1 MSWFTSFC
9 STSVGK
15 KYIMAS
21 TGLLLGGFL
30 LVHAAG
36 NSSIFWGRDAF
47 LSYAG
52 HLHALGPLVSV
63 FEITLLAAFSL
74 HVVTGLALA
83 LENIKARSSRYV
95 VQHSAG
101 GRTLGSRTMPYTGLV
116 ILGFIWM
123 HLQNVHFTDHQS
135 RTIADIVSTILA
147 NPAYTVLYGLG
158 LLALALHI
166 SHGFWSMFQSIG
178 LNHPRYDRLIQ
189 VSAWIGCGFIV
200 SIFFVIVLLLI
211 SNSNWLGQ
219 LA

>member
-9 STSVGK
+9 NTSVGK

-47 LSYAG
+47 LSYAE
-52 HLHALGPLVSV
+52 HLHALGPFISV
-63 FEITLLAAFSL
+63 FEIILLTVFSL

-95 VQHSAG
+95 AQHSAG
-101 GRTLGSRTMPYTGLV
+101 GRTIGSRTMPYTGLV
-116 ILGFIWM
+116 ILGFIWV
-123 HLQNVHFTDHQS
+123 HLQNVHFTDH
-135 RTIADIVSTILA
+135 RNTTIADIVSTILV
-147 NPAYTVLYGLG
+147 NPAYTVLYSLG
-158 LLALALHI
+158 LLALTLHI

-178 LNHPRYDRLIQ
+178 LNHPRYDRLIR
-189 VSAWIGCGFIV
+189 VSAWIGCGLII

-211 SNSNWLGQ
+211 SNRNWLGQ